1 MRSSARRPPASPG
14 AAVAAI
20 FEHRAL
26 IRQLAVRDVL
36 GRYKGSILGIG
47 WSLFNPILMLVVYTF
62 VFSVVF
68 RAKWGSGPTESTV
81 DFGLILFVGLMVH
94 GLFAELATR
103 APALIL
109 GNVNLVKKVVFP
121 LEVLPVVALCSA
133 LFHLAISFLVFL
145 VAMLLYA
152 GTLHPTIALFPIV
165 MAPLAIA
172 LLGLGWLL
180 ASLGVFLR
188 DVAQTTGIV
197 TTVLLFLSPVFYPAS
212 ALPVAYQPLFFLN
225 PLTFIIEQAREVV
238 IWGRQPDWI
247 GLGVYTV
254 SAITVAAAGFWWFQR
269 TRRGFADVV

>member
-1 MRSSARRPPASPG
+1 MRSSARRPPASPV
-14 AAVAAI
+14 AAVASIVA
-20 FEHRAL
+20 HRAL

-68 RAKWGSGPTESTV
+68 RAKWGAGPTESTV

-103 APALIL
+103 APTLVL

-121 LEVLPVVALCSA
+121 LELLPVVALCTA
-133 LFHLAISFLVFL
+133 LFHLAISFCVFM
-145 VAMLLYA
+145 VAMLLLQ
-152 GTLHPTIALFPIV
+152 GKLHPTVVFLPLV
-165 MAPLAIA
+165 VAPLGIA

-212 ALPVAYQPLFFLN
+212 ALPAAYQPLFLLN

-238 IWGRQPDWI
+238 IWGRLPDWR
-247 GLGVYTV
+247 GLGVY
-254 SAITVAAAGFWWFQR
+254 SIFALAMAAAGFWWFQR